1 MQERK
6 RELLT
11 PQASPIDAKVRRSVQ
26 KAAALEAHAKAFGD
40 ELRIRKLKRLH
51 AADTTARSQ

>member
-11 PQASPIDAKVRRSVQ
+11 PQTSPIDARFRKSVQ

-40 ELRIRKLKRLH
+40 ELRKLK
-51 AADTTARSQ
+51 